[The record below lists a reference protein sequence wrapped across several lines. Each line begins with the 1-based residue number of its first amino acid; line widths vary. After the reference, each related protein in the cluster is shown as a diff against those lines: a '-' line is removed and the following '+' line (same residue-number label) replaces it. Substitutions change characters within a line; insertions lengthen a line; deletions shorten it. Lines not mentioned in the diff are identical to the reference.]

1 MEFIN
6 FLRRLI
12 ALPFRIVAVVVLLA
26 GVILAVPFLLIAG
39 VFGPRTDD
47 FTNATTRLPE
57 LLSMI
62 NKFYDEDDD
71 GEDEDNSHPSERI
84 AF

>member
-12 ALPFRIVAVVVLLA
+12 ALPFRIVALVVLLA

-47 FTNATTRLPE
+47 FTNATAKLLERLG
-57 LLSMI
+57 MI
-62 NKFYDEDDD
+62 NKLYGEDDD
-71 GEDEDNSHPSERI
+71 GEDDNDFHQPESI